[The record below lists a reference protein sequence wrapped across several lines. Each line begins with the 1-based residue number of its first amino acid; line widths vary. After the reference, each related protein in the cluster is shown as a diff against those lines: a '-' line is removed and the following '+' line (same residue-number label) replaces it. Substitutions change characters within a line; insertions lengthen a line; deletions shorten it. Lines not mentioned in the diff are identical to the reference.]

1 LPLVE
6 DWGPCR
12 AIGIAENGELIA
24 AIVFNNYH
32 WPNIECSIASSSGH
46 WCSRRN
52 LAAIFAYPFRQLA
65 CRRVGATT
73 EATNQPVRQFLL
85 RLGFCH
91 EGLMRCAFPPTPGNP
106 EGHAAV
112 FGMLEAECAWLRS
125 PRDGGHSEV
134 IRRRGIIEHTA
145 AGRG

>member
-24 AIVFNNYH
+24 AIVFNSYH
-32 WPNIECSIASSSGH
+32 WPNIEVSIASSSAR
-46 WCSRRN
+46 WCTRRN
-52 LAAIFAYPFRQLA
+52 LAAIFAYPFCQLG
-65 CRRVGATT
+65 CRRVGAAV
-73 EATNQPVRQFLL
+73 EAMNEPVRAFLC
-85 RLGFCH
+85 RLGFRQ
-91 EGLMRCAFPPTPGNP
+91 EGLLQCAFPPTRGNP

-112 FGMLEAECAWLRS
+112 FGMTRAECVWLGDARHE
-125 PRDGGHSEV
+125 PVGRA
-134 IRRRGIIEHTA
+134 ILEHTA